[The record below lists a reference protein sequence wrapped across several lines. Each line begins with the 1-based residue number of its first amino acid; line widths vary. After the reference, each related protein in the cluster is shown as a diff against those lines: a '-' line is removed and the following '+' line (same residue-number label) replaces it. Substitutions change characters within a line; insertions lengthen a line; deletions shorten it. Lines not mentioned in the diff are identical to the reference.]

1 ACNSSPD
8 DQSGTIAS
16 LKGFGRDTRVDIA
29 LYVHRCA
36 AEAVDEKASSTLR
49 NCSSAEV
56 EDLSRL
62 KPLPRGFLIVVGGA
76 LAAICCIP
84 FTDASTP
91 ESMTRFG

>member
-1 ACNSSPD
+1 
-8 DQSGTIAS
+8 
-16 LKGFGRDTRVDIA
+16 VDIA

-36 AEAVDEKASSTLR
+36 AEAVDEKALSTLR

-62 KPLPRGFLIVVGGA
+62 KPLPWGFLIVVGEA
-76 LAAICCIP
+76 LAATCYIS